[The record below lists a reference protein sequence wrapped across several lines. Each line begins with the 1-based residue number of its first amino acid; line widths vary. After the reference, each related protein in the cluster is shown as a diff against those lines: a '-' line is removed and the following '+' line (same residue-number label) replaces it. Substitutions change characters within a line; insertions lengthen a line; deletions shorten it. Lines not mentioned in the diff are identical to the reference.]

1 MDLFF
6 INEEVKFPSA
16 NGGSQVSQ
24 NIKIGNRDF
33 FISVLRYQIFDEK
46 NKFYFLTIDIN
57 QGVIYFLKQN
67 SQILE
72 DANVK
77 IKEIFGDKIKLT
89 QKTISNP
96 AKPSAKIDAF
106 KWSSGQ
112 YKNIQIALSA
122 YFKKIN
128 GSAAGQSQQPQDNKT
143 QETQNNTQ
151 QTLETLQSV
160 KDKFANVTNTE
171 VETKLDNVIAELV
184 ASSKKINKPIEINDK
199 QKNILKIL
207 INYLLDK
214 DIKKILSIDLD
225 MTSDNRLKEIIS
237 ILRRNKKTPT
247 DEKNYNVCEIIEDL
261 MLELKIK
268 LPIETF
274 WTVIKKNFSGLKY
287 FYEGEDNSFYKE
299 IKDADLFFEKYI
311 GKK

>member
-67 SQILE
+67 SQNLE

-96 AKPSAKIDAF
+96 AKPSAKINAF

-128 GSAAGQSQQPQDNKT
+128 SSAAGQSQDNKT

-151 QTLETLQSV
+151 QTLETLQFV
-160 KDKFANVTNTE
+160 KDKFANVTNTA
-171 VETKLDNVIAELV
+171 VETKLDDIIAEF
-184 ASSKKINKPIEINDK
+184 KTNKDKIEISEE

-207 INYLLDK
+207 INYLFDDDIRNILFMKLKISK
-214 DIKKILSIDLD
+214 DNYLGKIMSK
-225 MTSDNRLKEIIS
+225 LKN
-237 ILRRNKKTPT
+237 NKKTPE
-247 DEKNYNVCEIIEDL
+247 DEKNYKICEIIEDL
-261 MLELKIK
+261 ILELNIK
-268 LPIETF
+268 LTNKTIF
-274 WTVIKKNFSGLKY
+274 WTVIKKNISDLKY